1 MYLTR
6 TSSQQPPTAR
16 SSQPRRRW
24 NQQDRHL
31 TGSFSATVGV
41 VEAVGVGAGFEGAVV
56 DTADWA
62 PNFFVRIAA
71 GVTLT
76 ETKGSHSRL
85 RPVQRRSQ
93 VDTFPYC
100 SSLVTMI
107 ETRYPNDVKKK
118 AGARVSDRMI
128 EWRQKQRRNLTKT
141 TKIEMKNNRLQKG
154 FAQVHE

>member
-16 SSQPRRRW
+16 SSQPRQRW

-31 TGSFSATVGV
+31 TGSFSATVVV
-41 VEAVGVGAGFEGAVV
+41 VEAVDVGAVV

-71 GVTLT
+71 GVALT

-85 RPVQRRSQ
+85 PLVQRRSQ

-100 SSLVTMI
+100 S
-107 ETRYPNDVKKK
+107 
-118 AGARVSDRMI
+118 
-128 EWRQKQRRNLTKT
+128 
-141 TKIEMKNNRLQKG
+141 
-154 FAQVHE
+154 